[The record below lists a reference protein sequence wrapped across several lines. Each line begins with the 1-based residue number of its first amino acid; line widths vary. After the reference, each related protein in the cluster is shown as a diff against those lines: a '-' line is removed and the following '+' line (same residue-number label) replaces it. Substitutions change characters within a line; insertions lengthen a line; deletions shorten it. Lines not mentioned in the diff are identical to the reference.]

1 MCFFIQSKEW
11 TPNNVNHLLMMTLR
25 ANGIRIKDEIMEKL
39 QDAGILKYEM
49 GFNKLIIKIKV
60 SNIYENKLFF
70 SL

>member
-1 MCFFIQSKEW
+1 
-11 TPNNVNHLLMMTLR
+11 MMTLR